1 MIIVYRIANRELTNY
16 ITQADVEKAV
26 KDANLSFS
34 ELFNSEK
41 TEVLADVVY
50 ELHKAHASKNGG
62 RLLFTTR
69 RGTTKVPTE
78 IILMSENNQEGIYGT
93 LKDFGKYSS
102 KDPDDNYTVPLL
114 WDQENVYV
122 EQESNFAWFEI
133 ENVKII
139 DNKQL
144 RSYTAMIDNKPVP
157 ITNCPIHSPFYAN

>member
-1 MIIVYRIANRELTNY
+1 MIIVYSIENRELTNY
-16 ITQADVEKAV
+16 ITAVDVEKAV
-26 KDANLSFS
+26 KDANLSFP

-69 RGTTKVPTE
+69 RGTTIVPTE
-78 IILMSENNQEGIYGT
+78 IILFHKSKQKALHGT
-93 LKDFGKYSS
+93 LNKFGKYPS
-102 KDPDDNYTVPLL
+102 KHPGVNYTVPLL

-133 ENVKII
+133 DKVIEIDYNQLSKYTTKI
-139 DNKQL
+139 K
-144 RSYTAMIDNKPVP
+144 NKPVP
-157 ITNCPIHSPFYAN
+157 ITNSASRSPFYAE